1 MEREDIFDNVQSIVE
16 KKDLYAASEFVF
28 GLWDETD
35 VVKTFEDLLLDCYWK
50 AKSIEQVIHF
60 ANAGIHYCLARAWSS
75 GDLGDDLYDEIYD
88 DPEREL
94 LFAAKRMATN
104 AASFTWI
111 GWNEPDIEIT
121 REQRRRGIAFARYS
135 VRQLRELDPTGAQLA
150 YTYWYLAAH
159 LMANESYADA
169 LSVFGEARD
178 HSASAGGDPDQPAMF
193 DGYIGL
199 TKILS
204 GDNETGESE
213 FDSAVA
219 ALESRDSE
227 DAAFYAKQLVDVRTF
242 FERRLASDAGD
253 GR

>member
-1 MEREDIFDNVQSIVE
+1 MTREDIFDNVQSIVE
-16 KKDLYAASEFVF
+16 EKDLYAASEFVF
-28 GLWDETD
+28 GLADDCD
-35 VVKTFEDLLLDCYWK
+35 VAEAFGNLVLDCYWR

-60 ANAGIHYCLARAWSS
+60 ANAGIHYCLARARSS

-94 LFAAKRMATN
+94 RFFAKRMATN

-111 GWNEPDIEIT
+111 GWDEPGVEISA
-121 REQRRRGIAFARYS
+121 EQMRQGIAFARYS

-150 YTYWYLAAH
+150 YTYWYLGAH
-159 LMANESYADA
+159 LTAEGSFEEA
-169 LSVFGEARD
+169 LSVFGAARD
-178 HSASAGGDPDQPAMF
+178 HSASDDGNPDQPAML

-199 TKILS
+199 VRILS

-219 ALESRDSE
+219 ALESRDNE
-227 DAAFYAKQLVDVRTF
+227 DAAFYAKQLVDVRAF
-242 FERRLASDAGD
+242 FERRLAADAGA
-253 GR
+253 GC

>member
-16 KKDLYAASEFVF
+16 EKDLYAASEFVF
-28 GLWDETD
+28 GLADECD
-35 VVKTFEDLLLDCYWK
+35 VAEAFGNLVLDCYWK

-60 ANAGIHYCLARAWSS
+60 ADAGIHYCLARTWSS
-75 GDLGDDLYDEIYD
+75 GDLDDDLYDEIYD

-94 LFAAKRMATN
+94 LFVAKRTATN

-150 YTYWYLAAH
+150 YTYWYLGAH
-159 LMANESYADA
+159 LLAEESYTEA
-169 LSVFGEARD
+169 LSVFAEARD
-178 HSASAGGDPDQPAMF
+178 LSGSNGGDPDQQAML
-193 DGYIGL
+193 DGYIGMV
-199 TKILS
+199 KVLS

-219 ALESRDSE
+219 ALESRDGE